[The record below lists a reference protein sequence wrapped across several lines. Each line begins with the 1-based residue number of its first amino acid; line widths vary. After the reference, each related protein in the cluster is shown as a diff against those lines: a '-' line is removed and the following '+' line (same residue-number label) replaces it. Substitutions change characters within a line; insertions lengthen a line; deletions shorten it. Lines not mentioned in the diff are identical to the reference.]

1 MYGRISERERDTH
14 YERKK
19 ERETQRE
26 REREREREKERM
38 RTVVQK
44 PRNTSKTNL
53 CNSRNIWTLF
63 VC

>member
-19 ERETQRE
+19 ERETQ